1 VSEEPYEIEEYPPY
15 EFEVEKRTG
24 EHVRV
29 RQKRVE
35 EWGEE
40 ESETELPITAYYPY
54 EEFVLPASALAGTGS
69 ALTGLGIAQLISK
82 GVAQL
87 LQKALPFLTAKV
99 SILSFSI
106 PATSI
111 IGVGLIGLAL
121 LLIVKTREVVIK
133 L

>member
-1 VSEEPYEIEEYPPY
+1 M
-15 EFEVEKRTG
+15 
-24 EHVRV
+24 
-29 RQKRVE
+29 
-35 EWGEE
+35 
-40 ESETELPITAYYPY
+40 
-54 EEFVLPASALAGTGS
+54 
-69 ALTGLGIAQLISK
+69 
-82 GVAQL
+82 AQL